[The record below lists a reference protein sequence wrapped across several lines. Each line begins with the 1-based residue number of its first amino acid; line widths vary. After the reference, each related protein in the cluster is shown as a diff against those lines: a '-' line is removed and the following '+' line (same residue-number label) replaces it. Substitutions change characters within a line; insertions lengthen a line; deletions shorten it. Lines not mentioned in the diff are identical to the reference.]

1 MNKKMFCS
9 SLIIIISLFSQNHAQ
24 PKGKLLIVGGMQ
36 SDEIVQKFVEI
47 SGGAESRIMIIPNAS
62 SEPKRSSEL
71 QHEEFAKYGGN
82 SDYVLFDRET
92 VDNQENLDKMEWANA
107 VFFLGGDQSDLTK
120 DMLGT
125 KLLQKVFDIYNSGG
139 VVGGSSAG
147 AAVMS
152 KIMITGNELVNK
164 DSTRYYV
171 TIEKNNIE
179 TVEGFGF
186 LNTVIIDQHFLMRK
200 RLNRLISVVLENPD
214 KLGVG
219 IDESTGIIVYPNN
232 TFEVIGQSLVL
243 VFDATKSSKIT
254 TNDSNYLAA
263 DNIQLSILKKG
274 DKYNIMEKC
283 IVE

>member
-1 MNKKMFCS
+1 MK
-9 SLIIIISLFSQNHAQ
+9 LF
-24 PKGKLLIVGGMQ
+24 
-36 SDEIVQKFVEI
+36 QKFVEI
-47 SGGAESRIMIIPNAS
+47 SGSAESRIMIIPNAG

-71 QHEEFAKYGGN
+71 QQEEFAKYGGN
-82 SDYVLFDRET
+82 SDYLLFDRET
-92 VDNQENLDKMEWANA
+92 ADNQENLDKMDWANA

-152 KIMITGNELVNK
+152 KIMITGNELINK

-219 IDESTGIIVYPNN
+219 LDESNPG
-232 TFEVIGQSLVL
+232 
-243 VFDATKSSKIT
+243 
-254 TNDSNYLAA
+254 
-263 DNIQLSILKKG
+263 
-274 DKYNIMEKC
+274 
-283 IVE
+283 